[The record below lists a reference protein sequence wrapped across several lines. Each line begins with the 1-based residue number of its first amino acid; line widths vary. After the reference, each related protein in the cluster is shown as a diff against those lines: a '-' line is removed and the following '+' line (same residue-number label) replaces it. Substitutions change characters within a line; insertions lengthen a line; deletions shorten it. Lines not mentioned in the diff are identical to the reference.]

1 MLMLMCSMTAIICTK
16 PVIENGDVLGDSQE
30 YKENEILRFDCHRRY
45 KAAEERNSKCTK
57 IGQRAEWSPTPLC
70 ERK

>member
-1 MLMLMCSMTAIICTK
+1 MFMLIYSVIAITCTV
-16 PVIENGDVLGDSQE
+16 PVIENGDVLGDIQE
-30 YKENEILRFDCHRRY
+30 YKEHEVLHFDCHRRY
-45 KAAEERNSKCTK
+45 KAAEEGDSKCTK